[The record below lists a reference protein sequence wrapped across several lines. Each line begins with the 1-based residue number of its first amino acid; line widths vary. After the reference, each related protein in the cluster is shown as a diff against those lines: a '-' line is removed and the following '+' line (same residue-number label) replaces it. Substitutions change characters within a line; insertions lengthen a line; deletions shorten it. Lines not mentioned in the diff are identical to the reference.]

1 MIIIITLALILLI
14 LLYFSNYKLS
24 QSVSIIVFS
33 LFFLNLII
41 KLLNKNLTESTD
53 FLTYISVF
61 NSIINLDFY
70 NMIKTDIF
78 EILFRVMSWLFMY
91 FFPNST
97 FIIFVILINAIL
109 SISIY
114 RFFDDKILSI
124 FSLLI
129 YTYSPLFFSMTT
141 NILRQMLVISIIM
154 LVLTLNKEKRW
165 ISLIFPT
172 IHFSSIV
179 FIIFIY
185 FQKYIKVKYFVS
197 FGVFC
202 LFLFVTN
209 LNSRIF
215 GSLPIVSDYTS
226 QQTFENYGG
235 QPNRLDFLIFT
246 IFIVLVS
253 LVLYKLK
260 LISTLWLKYSLFSSS
275 YYLMFAFQAF
285 SERYAIYN
293 WILLIFLL
301 PLILQAIKRR
311 FMYK

>member
-1 MIIIITLALILLI
+1 
-14 LLYFSNYKLS
+14 
-24 QSVSIIVFS
+24 
-33 LFFLNLII
+33 
-41 KLLNKNLTESTD
+41 
-53 FLTYISVF
+53 
-61 NSIINLDFY
+61 
-70 NMIKTDIF
+70 
-78 EILFRVMSWLFMY
+78 
-91 FFPNST
+91 
-97 FIIFVILINAIL
+97 
-109 SISIY
+109 
-114 RFFDDKILSI
+114 
-124 FSLLI
+124 
-129 YTYSPLFFSMTT
+129 
-141 NILRQMLVISIIM
+141 
-154 LVLTLNKEKRW
+154 
-165 ISLIFPT
+165 
-172 IHFSSIV
+172 
-179 FIIFIY
+179 
-185 FQKYIKVKYFVS
+185 
-197 FGVFC
+197 
-202 LFLFVTN
+202 FLFVTN

-301 PLILQAIKRR
+301 PLILQAIKSR